1 MNLPNL
7 FYESIKIA
15 NAIDDEYRKAEVLT
29 KIIVEKLE
37 VKDNLS
43 KILLAITIHLLNII
57 YMKCH

>member
-1 MNLPNL
+1 MMNIGNRSLNL
-7 FYESIKIA
+7 
-15 NAIDDEYRKAEVLT
+15 
-29 KIIVEKLE
+29 IIVEKLE